1 MNSTLASVTPPD
13 RDRLLAQLDNTPAW
27 DVIVIG
33 GGATGLGTAV
43 DAASRGYRTL
53 LIEGADFAK
62 GTSSKAKL
70 VHGGVR
76 YLAQGNVSL
85 VREALHER
93 GLLNRNAPH
102 LVWPLGFVVP
112 AYNLLD
118 QPFYGIGLKM
128 YDMLAGKLNLSPSR
142 WLSRRDTLANAP
154 TLAEQVNGRGLKG
167 GVLYYD
173 GQFDDARLAMS
184 LMRTLFDLGGTAVNY
199 VRATGL
205 TMTNGKVDGVTA
217 TDALG
222 DAVFT
227 LRARCV
233 INATGVWVDAVR
245 RMEDKNAPTMVAP
258 SQGVHPTLPRD
269 FLPGKRAI
277 LIPKTDDGRV
287 LFVVPWNGHT
297 IVGTT
302 DTPRDDLP
310 LDPDA
315 GAHDV
320 DFILGTAARYL
331 SRKPTRDDV
340 TSVWAGLRPGQGHRR
355 GIHQDAVARTHHPGV
370 QGRPGHGHGRK
381 MDHLPPHGAGRGQH
395 GHQNQLLTQAPAA
408 PSRWPCT
415 APPDCRRRRNTP
427 ARRTATTAATCPR
440 SRPAGRRAHAGQ
452 RQRPVRS
459 PCALRRPLRAG
470 AHRRGRAGASQPR
483 PVPGQ
488 RGRHAGSAGS
498 RPYPGRGTRPRRR
511 LAARCATWN
520 RWRRAIACAEARDFM
535 RRQPPA
541 LYASAALCAA
551 LGAPAAGR
559 DGGRTAGAGLAPPT
573 AAASETANGD
583 ARDCAPT
590 ERAGGKVIDIYWTR
604 GLDHGR
610 ITGGEVDHYVDLN
623 LVVRTRGY
631 FEGDCV
637 EATVQATDGGD
648 IVEGRK
654 TLTLHGRVDKAGSP
668 TSRNRCGAT
677 R

>member
-62 GTSSKAKL
+62 GTSSKATKL

-233 INATGVWVDAVR
+233 INATGVSST
-245 RMEDKNAPTMVAP
+245 PCVAWKTR
-258 SQGVHPTLPRD
+258 TLP
-269 FLPGKRAI
+269 
-277 LIPKTDDGRV
+277 
-287 LFVVPWNGHT
+287 PW
-297 IVGTT
+297 
-302 DTPRDDLP
+302 
-310 LDPDA
+310 
-315 GAHDV
+315 
-320 DFILGTAARYL
+320 
-331 SRKPTRDDV
+331 
-340 TSVWAGLRPGQGHRR
+340 
-355 GIHQDAVARTHHPGV
+355 
-370 QGRPGHGHGRK
+370 
-381 MDHLPPHGAGRGQH
+381 
-395 GHQNQLLTQAPAA
+395 
-408 PSRWPCT
+408 
-415 APPDCRRRRNTP
+415 
-427 ARRTATTAATCPR
+427 
-440 SRPAGRRAHAGQ
+440 SRPARA
-452 RQRPVRS
+452 
-459 PCALRRPLRAG
+459 C
-470 AHRRGRAGASQPR
+470 
-483 PVPGQ
+483 
-488 RGRHAGSAGS
+488 
-498 RPYPGRGTRPRRR
+498 T
-511 LAARCATWN
+511 
-520 RWRRAIACAEARDFM
+520 
-535 RRQPPA
+535 
-541 LYASAALCAA
+541 
-551 LGAPAAGR
+551 
-559 DGGRTAGAGLAPPT
+559 
-573 AAASETANGD
+573 
-583 ARDCAPT
+583 
-590 ERAGGKVIDIYWTR
+590 
-604 GLDHGR
+604 
-610 ITGGEVDHYVDLN
+610 
-623 LVVRTRGY
+623 
-631 FEGDCV
+631 
-637 EATVQATDGGD
+637 
-648 IVEGRK
+648 
-654 TLTLHGRVDKAGSP
+654 
-668 TSRNRCGAT
+668 
-677 R
+677 

>member
-1 MNSTLASVTPPD
+1 MSAL
-13 RDRLLAQLDNTPAW
+13 
-27 DVIVIG
+27 
-33 GGATGLGTAV
+33 
-43 DAASRGYRTL
+43 
-53 LIEGADFAK
+53 
-62 GTSSKAKL
+62 
-70 VHGGVR
+70 
-76 YLAQGNVSL
+76 
-85 VREALHER
+85 REALHER

-258 SQGVHPTLPRD
+258 SQGVHLTLPRD

-340 TSVWAGLRPGQGHRR
+340 TSVGPGCAPGQGHRR

-395 GHQNQLLTQAPAA
+395 GHPEPAADAGPAA

-427 ARRTATTAATCPR
+427 ARRTATTAATCALKALPGAER
-440 SRPAGRRAHAGQ
+440 MLVSASGLSEAHVRYAARYELARTAETCWRVATAPCSWTARPPCWQRRKS
-452 RQRPVRS
+452 PVS
-459 PCALRRPLRAG
+459 
-470 AHRRGRAGASQPR
+470 
-483 PVPGQ
+483 
-488 RGRHAGSAGS
+488 
-498 RPYPGRGTRPRRR
+498 GRGTRPRRR
-511 LAARCATWN
+511 LAAAH
-520 RWRRAIACAEARDFM
+520 AAR
-535 RRQPPA
+535 PGTGGGALSPA
-541 LYASAALCAA
+541 LKRGISCAGSLRPVQQRRLCAA
-551 LGAPAAGR
+551 LALWARLPRAATAAGRQAPAWRRPQPPLAKRRTATRATARPPSAPAARSLTSTG
-559 DGGRTAGAGLAPPT
+559 
-573 AAASETANGD
+573 
-583 ARDCAPT
+583 
-590 ERAGGKVIDIYWTR
+590 RAGPTM
-604 GLDHGR
+604 
-610 ITGGEVDHYVDLN
+610 
-623 LVVRTRGY
+623 
-631 FEGDCV
+631 
-637 EATVQATDGGD
+637 
-648 IVEGRK
+648 
-654 TLTLHGRVDKAGSP
+654 AGSP
-668 TSRNRCGAT
+668 AARSIITST
-677 R
+677 